1 MHAQRTMTSTIR
13 GTYKSI
19 GKSSRTVESVVK
31 VLAIVAHLTP
41 HDEALEALREA
52 GRRAVPLG
60 ERAHDLR
67 VVHDERRV
75 HALRL
80 DELADELVEQ
90 TRRGARRRAF
100 DFVLDADGVEL
111 AHGLCGGEHAFQCA

>member
-1 MHAQRTMTSTIR
+1 M
-13 GTYKSI
+13 
-19 GKSSRTVESVVK
+19 VK
-31 VLAIVAHLTP
+31 VFVVVAHLTP

-75 HALRL
+75 HALHL
-80 DELADELVEQ
+80 DVLADELVEQ
-90 TRRGARRRAF
+90 TRRGARRRAL
-100 DFVLDADGVEL
+100 DFVLDADGVKL
-111 AHGLCGGEHAFQCA
+111 SHGL